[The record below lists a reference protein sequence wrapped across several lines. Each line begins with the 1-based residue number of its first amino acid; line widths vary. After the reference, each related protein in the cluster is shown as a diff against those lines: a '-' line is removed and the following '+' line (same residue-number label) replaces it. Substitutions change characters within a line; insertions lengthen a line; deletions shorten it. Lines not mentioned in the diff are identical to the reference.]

1 LLLKRL
7 DRLGLVVSSQS
18 FGNCSTARLGSKAD
32 MCSAQADVRYVPKA
46 DIANIGLSVSAKI
59 KTLSKF
65 YFTTPQAIRAPPP
78 PKGFGWSE

>member
-1 LLLKRL
+1 MLFPAKVLAIVPQPA
-7 DRLGLVVSSQS
+7 LGQKQTC
-18 FGNCSTARLGSKAD
+18 NAH
-32 MCSAQADVRYVPKA
+32 ADVRYVPKA